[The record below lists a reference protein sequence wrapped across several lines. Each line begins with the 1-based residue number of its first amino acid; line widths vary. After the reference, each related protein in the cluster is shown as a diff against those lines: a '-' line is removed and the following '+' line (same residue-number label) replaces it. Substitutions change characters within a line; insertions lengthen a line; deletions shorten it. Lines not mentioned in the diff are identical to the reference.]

1 MTVGEAFGVTLEQ
14 TSLFVDERRNELNMI
29 FHFDL
34 VRLDSGDGRND
45 GTRSIIAPLLPNTHR
60 ALSAIGSNR
69 NVHCVTPSR
78 RVSLAQRFQTK
89 EPNR

>member
-34 VRLDSGDGRND
+34 VRLDSGDGSN
-45 GTRSIIAPLLPNTHR
+45 G
-60 ALSAIGSNR
+60 AIMEL
-69 NVHCVTPSR
+69 VP
-78 RVSLAQRFQTK
+78 
-89 EPNR
+89 